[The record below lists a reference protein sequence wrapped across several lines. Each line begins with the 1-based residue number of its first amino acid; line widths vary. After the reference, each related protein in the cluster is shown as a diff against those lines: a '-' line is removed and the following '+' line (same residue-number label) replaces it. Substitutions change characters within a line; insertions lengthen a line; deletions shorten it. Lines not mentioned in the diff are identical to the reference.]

1 MPDHYDEKDYEE
13 NRRSNRPK
21 FGERE
26 KFGTEFMDNLEQSA
40 VGKFFDLSGERQAVL
55 DQASREGK
63 LGKVSQFTQKI
74 EDKVGEVAAPVLK
87 PVGAA
92 LGKISDVTQI
102 DERISTPLTFV
113 AAGAAAKGLS
123 KIKPKH
129 LGIKQTIEPYTP
141 PKGLGK
147 TPRKMVNVTNQ
158 VEEVFNMRPNKVQ
171 EIVRIAKKNKIS
183 YTKAEQYVNLKEKGI
198 VPTQTINP
206 GTNAGL
212 IKSGEGPYDPG
223 KDEVYIPPEERIGT
237 QKGEPLK
244 IDVGDTGFSGVKRG
258 PKDEPYET
266 FFNRTMINSG
276 ATYNSVGSIV
286 MSSEAFKK
294 LPSAIRRE
302 VAQMLLT
309 NVNQGVKASFIY
321 ERLEKNAK
329 LNKDLANYNKKYAAR
344 ADLHHGYPSVIGI
357 EFYLDIPFMEE
368 QWFARQ
374 AIAEKYGNVPGQPMV
389 KDKTNLYALP
399 SGLPSTKKGVPIP
412 EYVSA
417 KQELE
422 KVGRNIPKHIHQ
434 IIHNQFLANVM
445 GQKGEKFWEVWDP
458 IIDAKGEQ
466 GWLEAYEAFNI
477 LIAQNRKIFIEAL
490 SQLDILFSKNPLSA
504 NPEKLVSMLEEYLG
518 TGKITL
524 GSSTVLNKAGDL
536 VMQPGTLGP
545 KIVKYEQEA
554 VRFVVEDAL
563 MDFKKAIRNERL
575 TDPRFKDVA
584 NEIEAYPQLTDRE
597 KLRMEELLYLIR
609 TYQGIAAKQG
619 VRRAGYVTG
628 ITVTEHKNNL
638 REFNNLSQLKI
649 FNMPTDQRPKTSSF
663 RKLRTTTHKDVKL
676 NFNEEMQLILDLQ

>member
-13 NRRSNRPK
+13 NRRSNRPE
-21 FGERE
+21 FGKRE

-74 EDKVGEVAAPVLK
+74 KDKTGEVAAPVLK

-113 AAGAAAKGLS
+113 AAGAAAKGIS

-129 LGIKQTIEPYTP
+129 LGITQTIEPYTP

-147 TPRKMVNVTNQ
+147 APRNMVNITDQ
-158 VEEVFNMRPNKVQ
+158 VDEVFNMRPNRVQ

-198 VPTQTINP
+198 IPSETINP
-206 GTNAGL
+206 GTNAGMIEGNL
-212 IKSGEGPYDPG
+212 PLNVISDRLMKGAKDKGAGDIKM
-223 KDEVYIPPEERIGT
+223 
-237 QKGEPLK
+237 

-258 PKDEPYET
+258 SKDEPYEA

-276 ATYNSVGSIV
+276 ASYSPVGSVV

-357 EFYLDIPFMEE
+357 EFYLDIPYMEE

-374 AIAEKYGNVPGQPMV
+374 AIAAKHGNVPGQPIV

-417 KQELE
+417 KQELQ

-445 GQKGEKFWEVWDP
+445 GQKGEKFWEVWNP
-458 IIDAKGEQ
+458 IIDAKGEE
-466 GWLEAYEAFNI
+466 GWLEAYEAFNV
-477 LIAQNRKIFIEAL
+477 LIAQNREIFTEAL
-490 SQLDILFSKNPLSA
+490 SQLDVLFSKNPLS
-504 NPEKLVSMLEEYLG
+504 NKPKKLVKMLEEYVG

-554 VRFVVEDAL
+554 ARFVVEDAL
-563 MDFKKAIRNERL
+563 IDFKKAIRNERL
-575 TDPRFKDVA
+575 TDPRFKDVV
-584 NEIEAYPQLTDRE
+584 NEIEAYPQLTDQE
-597 KLRMEELLYLIR
+597 KIRMENLLYEIR
-609 TYQGIAAKQG
+609 TYQSIFAKDG
-619 VRRAGYVTG
+619 ARRAGYVTG
-628 ITVTEHKNNL
+628 TTVTEHKNNL

-649 FNMPTDQRPKTSSF
+649 FNMAPDVRPETSSY
-663 RKLRTTTHKDVKL
+663 RKLRTTTHRDVKL